1 MDRSKTHTET
11 TDERIERL
19 ADYYDNT
26 DLGETPW
33 DEEEVEIE
41 RPELA
46 QVSLRLPRQDLEV
59 LRRRAAKM
67 GVGYTT
73 LLRMIVR
80 EHVRSSSRLEGPR

>member
-1 MDRSKTHTET
+1 MDRAATDGRI
-11 TDERIERL
+11 TDERIESL

-33 DEEEVEIE
+33 AEEVEIE
-41 RPELA
+41 RPELE
-46 QVSLRLPRQDLEV
+46 QISIRLPKEDLEF
-59 LRRRAAKM
+59 LKRRAAKL

-80 EHVRSSSRLEGPR
+80 EHVRSSLRFGESG